1 MGSTAQDL
9 GLVSCVFILIPI
21 SESMF
26 NHALRYFPRL
36 GLEIKC
42 NNMTETQEGP
52 AGSGHESGRLW
63 SKRGI

>member
-1 MGSTAQDL
+1 
-9 GLVSCVFILIPI
+9 
-21 SESMF
+21 MF

-52 AGSGHESGRLW
+52 AGSGHESGRLR